1 MNVLMVHIGDLHL
14 KKNVHIEDDK
24 ISKISDALNE
34 YVGKVSNVIIICT
47 GDIANTGSEEEYK
60 TAKYFFN
67 KLIYSLKERFNVNI
81 KVYCVPGNH
90 DIQIDPSES
99 FRQTQITD
107 LNLEK
112 EFLKENNYFKFTSGL
127 YRRHQEPYDI
137 YSKNLRLVRI
147 NMINTA
153 PFSNIEHVDKELHYV
168 SEKSLSSFNYDKNKL
183 NLTMMHHSIEWFH
196 ENIKNQLDFKIR
208 DNTDVLFLGHEHDQH
223 IDSFERDDN
232 NLLISRVGEFNVEAY
247 SDSTSFNSIFYDE
260 QKNEVIFKIHN
271 WNRARK
277 IYLNQTKKRNNL
289 CRKNGVPYSNE
300 FTLKLIE
307 DEKLSI
313 GNSIEE
319 YFVFPEIEYNKKNI
333 LDMNK
338 LINIIKKNKYISI
351 SGTID
356 SGKTTLLKE
365 LYLTLKQEMFALY
378 LDKGSIDK
386 KNIKSII
393 KYAVNNQ
400 IDDQNSLDIYNQKP
414 VDDRIVFV
422 DDFDLIKDEKNQDY
436 LIEYLKQYFG
446 IIIFTNNTNSIVDIE
461 ETFKEKYALD
471 ISTVNINRFT
481 IRQRTNL
488 IDKIGKLF
496 ETDIKHDEPNSSI
509 EVNLEHTPELK
520 MLGNTFMIQFIYTSI
535 RQGNL
540 FSGTDKFD
548 AMFEKILKDN
558 IIANSNERNRN
569 LYFIILQ
576 QLAMEMHKNRL
587 NSVPDSYIA
596 KIVETYNQEY
606 GNKVNYIDFV
616 KCMISSNI
624 LNKYD
629 CNQYVFVNRLYLAY
643 FVAKQICKEVN
654 NDEDNTELNYVI
666 NNVCF
671 GINGD
676 ILLFIIYMM
685 QRTNLLFSINN
696 QLKKITGQWPMF
708 SFEKKNINFLMKK
721 KNVSAIE
728 NIDDSDIKE
737 AHDSAVEVEKEH
749 MELVTYEYKGIYD
762 YDEKDISKQVN
773 QWTSALKLLELLARG
788 LNSFCDELPVK
799 DKSII
804 IDSIYQESNKLL
816 FNILET
822 VDSNFQNFVDVI
834 IKNLK
839 KDKEKSED
847 IVINYM
853 LLFIDAFYYNI
864 CSMCASSNTM
874 YAITEFY
881 KKLPKTIDIQ
891 IFELE
896 LLSCSNKK
904 TLFKSNLKSF
914 LDEYKD
920 IIVQS
925 VIHILVIRYIF
936 SNNMDSVERRQ
947 IINVFNKNSIANIK
961 LSEKKIMIDA
971 EKKKLNSKN

>member
-14 KKNVHIEDDK
+14 KKGVHIENDK
-24 ISKISDALNE
+24 IIKISDALNE

-47 GDIANTGSEEEYK
+47 GDIANSGSDEEYK
-60 TAKYFFN
+60 IAKYFFYE
-67 KLIYSLKERFNVNI
+67 LIHSLNERFG
-81 KVYCVPGNH
+81 VYIEVCCVPGNH
-90 DIQIDPSES
+90 DIQIDSRES

-107 LNLEK
+107 SNLVK
-112 EFLKENNYFKFTSGL
+112 QFLKEHNYFQFTSVL
-127 YRRHQEPYDI
+127 YRKQQKPYDI
-137 YSKNLRLVRI
+137 YSKNLRSIRI

-168 SEKSLSSFNYDKNKL
+168 SEKSLSNFNYDKSKL
-183 NLTMMHHSIEWFH
+183 NITMMHHSIEWFH

-208 DNTDVLFLGHEHDQH
+208 DNTDILFLGHEHDQH

-247 SDSTSFNSIFYDE
+247 NDSTSFNSIFYDE
-260 QKNEVIFKIHN
+260 KQNEAIFKIHN

-277 IYLNQTKKRNNL
+277 IYLNQIIKRNNL
-289 CRKNGVPYSNE
+289 CKKNGVPYSNE

-338 LINIIKKNKYISI
+338 LISIIKKNKYISI

-365 LYLTLKQEMFALY
+365 LYLTLRQEMFALY

-386 KNIKSII
+386 KKIKSII
-393 KYAVNNQ
+393 KYALNSQ
-400 IDDQNSLDIYNQKP
+400 IDDQNFLDIYNQKL

-481 IRQRTNL
+481 MRQRTNL
-488 IDKIGKLF
+488 INKIGKLF

-535 RQGNL
+535 MQGNL

-596 KIVETYNQEY
+596 KIVESYNQEY

-624 LNKYD
+624 LKEYD

-654 NDEDNTELNYVI
+654 NDNDNTELNYVI

-685 QRTNLLFSINN
+685 QRTNLLFSIND
-696 QLKKITGQWPMF
+696 QLKKITGQWSMF

-721 KNVSAIE
+721 KNVLAIE

-737 AHDSAVEVEKEH
+737 VHDSAVEVEKEH

-762 YDEKDISKQVN
+762 YDEKDTSKQAN
-773 QWTSALKLLELLARG
+773 QWKSALKLLELLARG

-804 IDSIYQESNKLL
+804 IDSIYQESNRLL

-822 VDSNFQNFVDVI
+822 VDINFQDFVDVI

-839 KDKEKSED
+839 KDEEKSEN

-853 LLFIDAFYYNI
+853 LFFIDAFYYNI

-874 YAITEFY
+874 YAISEFY
-881 KKLPKTIDIQ
+881 KKIQKTMDIQ

-896 LLSCSNKK
+896 WLSCSNKK
-904 TLFKSNLKSF
+904 AVFQSNLKGF
-914 LDEYKD
+914 LDVYKD

-925 VIHILVIRYIF
+925 VIKILVIRYIF

-961 LSEKKIMIDA
+961 LPEKKIMIDA
-971 EKKKLNSKN
+971 EKKKLISKN

>member
-1 MNVLMVHIGDLHL
+1 M
-14 KKNVHIEDDK
+14 
-24 ISKISDALNE
+24 
-34 YVGKVSNVIIICT
+34 
-47 GDIANTGSEEEYK
+47 
-60 TAKYFFN
+60 
-67 KLIYSLKERFNVNI
+67 
-81 KVYCVPGNH
+81 
-90 DIQIDPSES
+90 
-99 FRQTQITD
+99 
-107 LNLEK
+107 
-112 EFLKENNYFKFTSGL
+112 
-127 YRRHQEPYDI
+127 
-137 YSKNLRLVRI
+137 
-147 NMINTA
+147 
-153 PFSNIEHVDKELHYV
+153 
-168 SEKSLSSFNYDKNKL
+168 
-183 NLTMMHHSIEWFH
+183 
-196 ENIKNQLDFKIR
+196 
-208 DNTDVLFLGHEHDQH
+208 
-223 IDSFERDDN
+223 
-232 NLLISRVGEFNVEAY
+232 
-247 SDSTSFNSIFYDE
+247 
-260 QKNEVIFKIHN
+260 
-271 WNRARK
+271 
-277 IYLNQTKKRNNL
+277 
-289 CRKNGVPYSNE
+289 
-300 FTLKLIE
+300 
-307 DEKLSI
+307 
-313 GNSIEE
+313 
-319 YFVFPEIEYNKKNI
+319 
-333 LDMNK
+333 
-338 LINIIKKNKYISI
+338 
-351 SGTID
+351 
-356 SGKTTLLKE
+356 
-365 LYLTLKQEMFALY
+365 
-378 LDKGSIDK
+378 
-386 KNIKSII
+386 
-393 KYAVNNQ
+393 
-400 IDDQNSLDIYNQKP
+400 
-414 VDDRIVFV
+414 
-422 DDFDLIKDEKNQDY
+422 
-436 LIEYLKQYFG
+436 
-446 IIIFTNNTNSIVDIE
+446 
-461 ETFKEKYALD
+461 
-471 ISTVNINRFT
+471 
-481 IRQRTNL
+481 

-548 AMFEKILKDN
+548 AMFEKILKDY
-558 IIANSNERNRN
+558 IIANSNESNRN

-576 QLAMEMHKNRL
+576 QLAMDMHKKRL
-587 NSVPDSYIA
+587 NSVPDSHIA
-596 KIVETYNQEY
+596 TIVESYNQEY

-654 NDEDNTELNYVI
+654 NDNDNTELNYVI

-696 QLKKITGQWPMF
+696 QLKNITEQWSMF

-721 KNVSAIE
+721 KNVLAIE

-762 YDEKDISKQVN
+762 YDEKDISKQTN

-804 IDSIYQESNKLL
+804 IDSIYQESNRLL

-874 YAITEFY
+874 YAISEFY
-881 KKLPKTIDIQ
+881 KKIPKTMDIQ

-896 LLSCSNKK
+896 WLSCSNKK
-904 TLFKSNLKSF
+904 AVFQSNLKGF

-925 VIHILVIRYIF
+925 VIKILVIRYIF

-971 EKKKLNSKN
+971 GKKKLNSKN

>member
-14 KKNVHIEDDK
+14 KKGVHIENDK
-24 ISKISDALNE
+24 IIKISDALNE

-47 GDIANTGSEEEYK
+47 GDIANSGSEEEYK

-67 KLIYSLKERFNVNI
+67 KLIYSLKERFGVYI
-81 KVYCVPGNH
+81 KVCCVPGNH
-90 DIQIDPSES
+90 DIQIES
-99 FRQTQITD
+99 CELFRQTQITD
-107 LNLEK
+107 SNLLK
-112 EFLKENNYFKFTSGL
+112 EFLKENNYFQFTSDL
-127 YRRHQEPYDI
+127 YRAHQEPYDI
-137 YSKNLRLVRI
+137 YSKNLRSIRI

-168 SEKSLSSFNYDKNKL
+168 SEKSLSNFNYDKNRL
-183 NLTMMHHSIEWFH
+183 NITMMHHSIEWFH

-208 DNTDVLFLGHEHDQH
+208 DNTDILFLGHEHEQH
-223 IDSFERDDN
+223 FDFFERDN
-232 NLLISRVGEFNVEAY
+232 NGLLISRVGEFNVESY
-247 SDSTSFNSIFYDE
+247 SESTSFNSIFYDKE
-260 QKNEVIFKIHN
+260 NNELIFKIHN
-271 WNRARK
+271 WNRAGK
-277 IYLNQTKKRNNL
+277 IYSNQTKKRYYL
-289 CRKNGVPYSNE
+289 CRKNGIPYSNE
-300 FTLKLIE
+300 FLLGLIK

-313 GNSIEE
+313 GKSIEE

-338 LINIIKKNKYISI
+338 LISIIKKNKYISI

-393 KYAVNNQ
+393 KYALNYQ
-400 IDDQNSLDIYNQKP
+400 IDDQNSLDIYNQKL

-422 DDFDLIKDEKNQDY
+422 DDFDLIKDEKNQDN
-436 LIEYLKQYFG
+436 LINYLKQYFG
-446 IIIFTNNTNSIVDIE
+446 IIIFTNNKNSIVDIE
-461 ETFKEKYALD
+461 ETFKKKYALD
-471 ISTVNINRFT
+471 ISNVNINRFT
-481 IRQRTNL
+481 MRQRTHL

-548 AMFEKILKDN
+548 TMFEKILKDN
-558 IIANSNERNRN
+558 IIANSNERNRS

-576 QLAMEMHKNRL
+576 QLAMDMHKKRL

-596 KIVETYNQEY
+596 TIVESYNREY

-616 KCMISSNI
+616 KCMINSNI
-624 LNKYD
+624 LKKYD

-654 NDEDNTELNYVI
+654 NDDDNTELNHVI

-685 QRTNLLFSINN
+685 QRTKLLFSINN
-696 QLKKITGQWPMF
+696 QLKVITGQWPMF
-708 SFEKKNINFLMKK
+708 SFEIKNINFLTKK

-728 NIDDSDIKE
+728 TIDDSDIKE
-737 AHDSAVEVEKEH
+737 AHDNAVEVEKEH

-762 YDEKDISKQVN
+762 YDEKDISKQTN

-788 LNSFCDELPVK
+788 LNSFCDDLPVN

-804 IDSIYQESNKLL
+804 INSIYQESNRLL

-822 VDSNFQNFVDVI
+822 VDSNFQDFVDVI

-839 KDKEKSED
+839 KDKEKSEN

-874 YAITEFY
+874 YAITEYY
-881 KKLPKTIDIQ
+881 KKISKTIDMK

-896 LLSCSNKK
+896 WLSCSNKK
-904 TLFKSNLKSF
+904 IVFQSNLNSF
-914 LDEYKD
+914 LGECKD

-925 VIHILVIRYIF
+925 VIKILVIRYIF

-947 IINVFNKNSIANIK
+947 IINAFNKNSIANIK
-961 LSEKKIMIDA
+961 LSEKKIMIDV

>member
-67 KLIYSLKERFNVNI
+67 KLIHSLKERFKVNI

-90 DIQIDPSES
+90 DIQIDSRES

-137 YSKNLRLVRI
+137 YSKNLRSVRI

-168 SEKSLSSFNYDKNKL
+168 SEKSLSSFNYDENKL

-277 IYLNQTKKRNNL
+277 IYLNQAKKRNNL

-338 LINIIKKNKYISI
+338 LISIIKKNKYISI

-365 LYLTLKQEMFALY
+365 LYLILKQEMFALY

-393 KYAVNNQ
+393 KYALNNQ
-400 IDDQNSLDIYNQKP
+400 IDDQNYLDIYNQKL

-446 IIIFTNNTNSIVDIE
+446 IIIFTNNTNSIVNIE

-481 IRQRTNL
+481 IRQRTHL

-629 CNQYVFVNRLYLAY
+629 CNQYVFINRLYLAY

-654 NDEDNTELNYVI
+654 NDYDKTELNYVI

-696 QLKKITGQWPMF
+696 QLKMITGQWPMF
-708 SFEKKNINFLMKK
+708 SFEIKNINFLMKK
-721 KNVSAIE
+721 KNVLAIE

-804 IDSIYQESNKLL
+804 IDSIYQESNRLL

-822 VDSNFQNFVDVI
+822 VDSNFQDFVDVI

-839 KDKEKSED
+839 KDKEKSEN

-864 CSMCASSNTM
+864 CSMCASSNTI
-874 YAITEFY
+874 YAITEYY
-881 KKLPKTIDIQ
+881 KKITKTIDMKF
-891 IFELE
+891 FELE

-904 TLFKSNLKSF
+904 TEFKSNLKGF
-914 LDEYKD
+914 LDEHKD

-925 VIHILVIRYIF
+925 VIQILVIRYIF

>member
-60 TAKYFFN
+60 IAKYFFN

-90 DIQIDPSES
+90 DIQIDSRES

-137 YSKNLRLVRI
+137 YSKNLRSVRI

-260 QKNEVIFKIHN
+260 QENEVIFKIHN

-365 LYLTLKQEMFALY
+365 LYLTLKQEMFALF

-400 IDDQNSLDIYNQKP
+400 IDDQNSLDIYNQKA

-596 KIVETYNQEY
+596 RIVESYNREY
-606 GNKVNYIDFV
+606 GNRVNYIDFV

-624 LNKYD
+624 LKQYD

-654 NDEDNTELNYVI
+654 NDGDNTELNYVI

-696 QLKKITGQWPMF
+696 QLEKITGQWPMF

-874 YAITEFY
+874 YAISEFY
-881 KKLPKTIDIQ
+881 KKIPKTIDIQ

-896 LLSCSNKK
+896 WLSCSNKK
-904 TLFKSNLKSF
+904 AVFQSNLKGF
-914 LDEYKD
+914 LDKYKD

-925 VIHILVIRYIF
+925 VIKILVIRYIF
-936 SNNMDSVERRQ
+936 SNNMDFVDRKQ
-947 IINVFNKNSIANIK
+947 IINVFNKKSIANIK
-961 LSEKKIMIDA
+961 LSEKKIMIEA

>member
-24 ISKISDALNE
+24 INKISDALNE

-67 KLIYSLKERFNVNI
+67 KLIYSLKERFGVYI
-81 KVYCVPGNH
+81 QVYCVPGNH
-90 DIQIDPSES
+90 DIQIESCES

-137 YSKNLRLVRI
+137 YSKNLRSVRI

-260 QKNEVIFKIHN
+260 QENEVIFKIHN

-365 LYLTLKQEMFALY
+365 LYLTLKQEMFALF

-400 IDDQNSLDIYNQKP
+400 IDDQNSLDIYNQKA

-596 KIVETYNQEY
+596 RIVESYNREY

-624 LNKYD
+624 LKQYD

-696 QLKKITGQWPMF
+696 QLEKITGQWPMF

-874 YAITEFY
+874 YAISEFY
-881 KKLPKTIDIQ
+881 KKIPKTIDIQ

-896 LLSCSNKK
+896 WLSCSNKK
-904 TLFKSNLKSF
+904 AVFQSNLKGF
-914 LDEYKD
+914 LDKYKD

-925 VIHILVIRYIF
+925 VIKILVIRYIF
-936 SNNMDSVERRQ
+936 SNNMDFVDRKQ
-947 IINVFNKNSIANIK
+947 IINVFNKKSIANIK
-961 LSEKKIMIDA
+961 LSEKKIMIEA